1 MLRPEEVPD
10 VPDDVLNAE
19 IACCEALI
27 DRQLSDKGTKGGV
40 AIVDLP
46 QNMEHMEREVRRM
59 YIGQGWLVSSAGM
72 GRIRLERPR
81 TYLVRNEG
89 YPQRKA

>member
-10 VPDDVLNAE
+10 VVDAQVEAALRL
-19 IACCEALI
+19 CEAYI
-27 DRQLSDKGTKGGV
+27 DEQLLAKGTKCGV

-46 QNMEHMEREVRRM
+46 TGEECLEREVRRM

-72 GRIRLERPR
+72 GRIRLERPA
-81 TYLVRNEG
+81 TD
-89 YPQRKA
+89 PQRKARR